1 MKNKALLLAGL
12 GVFALGACVQSQPAT
27 NENIA
32 DFKEALRKEEAKSE
46 IGYHIGANI
55 DVKTKVGERVTEKL
69 LLKNFEADLS
79 FIGFPT
85 AEEPVVDGEDLQAY
99 ASFNYTEFNLMVLN
113 PETYDETFNVSTT
126 NGEKHSAYLYIED
139 GDIYLDL
146 SAIGVNALRVE
157 GEDQDV
163 SAGKMCFPDALDSVS
178 LETNGAGWTFQNC
191 LSSLDMTEAEFDT
204 YVLKTAFEFRKS
216 GDSTEAHAAINAE
229 KLRSIFV
236 SRELADYYANVLP
249 TIPEENQNDALV
261 AEKNLLEQN
270 FNAMIPSLDLD
281 LSIKYNSKGLTAITL
296 DASGVIKSEET
307 EYSPATSVEFDMDLS
322 FKVQSPSIPD
332 NFNTSG
338 YTDYEFDL

>member
-99 ASFNYTEFNLMVLN
+99 EFNLMVLN

-281 LSIKYNSKGLTAITL
+281 LSIDIEIRAMLLAVRGGNVEGL
-296 DASGVIKSEET
+296 VIGLRIQDHE
-307 EYSPATSVEFDMDLS
+307 VEFDMDLS